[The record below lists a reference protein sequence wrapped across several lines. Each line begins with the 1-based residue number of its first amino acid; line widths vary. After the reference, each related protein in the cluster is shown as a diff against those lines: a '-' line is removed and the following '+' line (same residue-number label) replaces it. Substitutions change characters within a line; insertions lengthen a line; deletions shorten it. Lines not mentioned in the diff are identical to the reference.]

1 MAAKA
6 VRGSDRELTGE
17 DIMAKEAW
25 SDFLSKGQGGP
36 DNWWDIWGAV
46 LQQDEQAQYY
56 SAPVGQQFAQQSPSR
71 GRYFQNAYQD
81 IYSDYLGNIG
91 TSMRQGQTPQTF
103 MDYMKT
109 NDPWTSRYSALP
121 QTARGTT
128 GMYTNPRTRFL
139 YNF

>member
-17 DIMAKEAW
+17 DIMANEFSSF
-25 SDFLSKGQGGP
+25 SDFLSNGQSGL
-36 DNWWDIWGAV
+36 DNWWDIV
-46 LQQDEQAQYY
+46 LQQMAQAQYY
-56 SAPVGQQFAQQSPSR
+56 SSPVGQQFAQQSPSR
-71 GRYFQNAYQD
+71 GRYFQQAYQD
-81 IYSDYLGNIG
+81 VYSDYLGNIG
-91 TSMRQGQTPQTF
+91 TSMREGQAPQTF
-103 MDYMKT
+103 MQYMDT